1 MLNSNLTAMYHRTYT
16 NSGARYDIMAT
27 MQNDYKHI
35 NINVADESLVDGG
48 FLYPTLEIPPTN
60 QATILGL
67 ARCTDGTT
75 TDCIITLETNGDMQ
89 LLLYNYGSKTVSG
102 IIASGFYN

>member
-1 MLNSNLTAMYHRTYT
+1 MYHRTYHRTYT
-16 NSGARYDIMAT
+16 NSAARYDIMAT
-27 MQNDYKHI
+27 MKDGGYKHI
-35 NINVADESLVDGG
+35 NINVVGESLIDGN

-60 QATILGL
+60 NATILGL

-75 TDCIITLETNGDMQ
+75 TDCIITIKTNGDMQ
-89 LLLYNYGSKTVSG
+89 LSLYNYPSKTVSG